1 MENNNIKYLRS
12 SPYHPQ
18 SNGCCEAVHKEVKSY
33 LLRAKHLNKDK
44 FDLEI
49 SIEDAIDFH
58 NNRVLKST
66 GYKPVD
72 LRDNNDEMVIK
83 EVVENVIKSM
93 KRKIKVNN
101 KLKKNTMLLLCN
113 DIEIKNNR
121 YDLKHHK
128 SKRVFN
134 IPAILMN
141 YKNSNTLEV
150 QIKVNYNNS
159 INFIKDEIINIS
171 SNSCRII
178 DDFGFYY
185 YLKENGEDINMDNLN
200 KYALLE

>member
-1 MENNNIKYLRS
+1 
-12 SPYHPQ
+12 
-18 SNGCCEAVHKEVKSY
+18 
-33 LLRAKHLNKDK
+33 
-44 FDLEI
+44 
-49 SIEDAIDFH
+49 
-58 NNRVLKST
+58 
-66 GYKPVD
+66 
-72 LRDNNDEMVIK
+72 
-83 EVVENVIKSM
+83 
-93 KRKIKVNN
+93 
-101 KLKKNTMLLLCN
+101 MLLLCN

-128 SKRVFN
+128 SKRVYN
-134 IPAILMN
+134 IPALLMK
-141 YKNSNTLEV
+141 YTNSNTLEV

-159 INFIKDEIINIS
+159 INFNKDEIIIIS